1 MKQKALYEKSLGVTL
16 TPVSFRDNRLWVK
29 GTQGA
34 QMLKEVVVTA
44 TKRNR
49 SYNDS
54 AADFAQ
60 AVAPKSV
67 ESSFD
72 EIVYSA
78 EIFVDF
84 STVTNKTQ

>member
-1 MKQKALYEKSLGVTL
+1 VF
-16 TPVSFRDNRLWVK
+16 FRDNRLWVK

-54 AADFAQ
+54 AADFVHA
-60 AVAPKSV
+60 AAPKSL

-72 EIVYSA
+72 EIVYTA
-78 EIFVDF
+78 EVFVDF
-84 STVTNKTQ
+84 STVTDKTQ